1 MADEGVGL
9 RRSALLMTRSPTL
22 VRCYAL
28 LRWLGPCIAQAYP
41 APVISEGVSGALH
54 GLVVPQ
60 AFVPDTANDLGR
72 NIPHLPL

>member
-1 MADEGVGL
+1 MAVKGVGL
-9 RRSALLMTRSPTL
+9 GRSALLMTRSPTL

-41 APVISEGVSGALH
+41 VPVISEGVSGALH
-54 GLVVPQ
+54 GLVVPR

>member
-1 MADEGVGL
+1 MADKGVGL

-28 LRWLGPCIAQAYP
+28 LRWLGPCIARAYP

>member
-1 MADEGVGL
+1 MADKGVGL
-9 RRSALLMTRSPTL
+9 RWSALLMTRSPTL

-41 APVISEGVSGALH
+41 ALVVAEGVSGALH